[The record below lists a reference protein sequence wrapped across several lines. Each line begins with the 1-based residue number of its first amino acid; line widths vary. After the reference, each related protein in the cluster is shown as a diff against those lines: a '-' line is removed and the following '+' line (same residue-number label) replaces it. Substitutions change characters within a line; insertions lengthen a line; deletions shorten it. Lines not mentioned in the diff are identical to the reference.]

1 MEAAEHWPQ
10 WAVAL
15 QNSGLGVAIRHSAWA
30 YPFGN
35 VIHVLGVA
43 LLVGSILT
51 LDLRFLGLGRRH
63 VSVEAASRLLT
74 PTAVAGILLLVPGGV
89 ILFVADAGPLAAN
102 SLLQLKLA
110 FVVLGLAN
118 AVLFRLWWGRKTAS
132 WDADPPG
139 VGRAQVVASVA
150 IWLSVPTLGR
160 LIAYL

>member
-15 QNSGLGVAIRHSAWA
+15 QNSGLGIAIRHSTWI

-35 VIHVLGVA
+35 VIHVLGMA
-43 LLVGSILT
+43 LLVGSILA
-51 LDLRFLGLGRRH
+51 LDFRFLGFGRRH

-74 PTAVAGILLLVPGGV
+74 PLAIAGILLLVPGGL

-102 SLLQLKLA
+102 SLLQIKLA
-110 FVVLGLAN
+110 LVVLGLAN
-118 AVLFRLWWGRKTAS
+118 AVLFRMKWGGKTAT

-139 VGRAQVVASVA
+139 LGRLQVIASVA
-150 IWLSVPTLGR
+150 IWLAVPTLGR

>member
-15 QNSGLGVAIRHSAWA
+15 QNSGIGIAIRHSAWI

-51 LDLRFLGLGRRH
+51 LDLRFLGFARAH
-63 VSVEAASRLLT
+63 VSLEAASRLLT
-74 PTAVAGILLLVPGGV
+74 PIAIAGILLLVPGGL
-89 ILFVADAGPLAAN
+89 ILFIADAGPLAAN
-102 SLLQLKLA
+102 SLLQIKLA
-110 FVVLGLAN
+110 LVLLGLVN
-118 AVLFRLWWGRKTAS
+118 AVLFRVKWEGKTAG
-132 WDADPPG
+132 WDANPPG
-139 VGRAQVVASVA
+139 SGRAQVLGSVA
-150 IWLSVPTLGR
+150 IWLAVPTLGR

>member
-15 QNSGLGVAIRHSAWA
+15 QNSGLGIAIRHSAWV

-35 VIHVLGVA
+35 VIHVLGMA
-43 LLVGSILT
+43 LLVGSILA
-51 LDLRFLGLGRRH
+51 LDFRFLGFGRSH

-74 PTAVAGILLLVPGGV
+74 PLAIAGILLLVPGGL
-89 ILFVADAGPLAAN
+89 ILFIADAGPLAAN
-102 SLLQLKLA
+102 SLLQIKLA
-110 FVVLGLAN
+110 LVVLGLAN
-118 AVLFRLWWGRKTAS
+118 AVLFRMKWEGKTAS

-139 VGRAQVVASVA
+139 LGRAQVIASVA
-150 IWLSVPTLGR
+150 IWLAVPTIGR